1 MRWASLVTKGIGF
14 WHRKQLGSIR
24 YFTFERKP
32 HATLSVF
39 LSELGFVGLQSIISK
54 MPTNHSTMIHDT
66 IIARASAS
74 GSAFRGIIRVSGQ
87 HAIDVVKTIAESPD
101 KIVLDKNVLKQRSAC
116 LDARIVL
123 PHFSPFPATLLLWQA
138 GHSYTGD
145 ETVEIHTI
153 GSPIL
158 LDAIMEALFFA
169 SDCVRLANPGEFTLR
184 AFLSGRLDLAQAE
197 AVLGVIDAASDVDLK
212 TALHQLAG
220 NVSAPLSAVRTLLFE
235 TLVQLEASLDFADED
250 VPAVS
255 AEALHRTLTEA
266 FEQMEQLR
274 QQITHRGIDGD
285 KPKIVLTGL
294 PNVGKSTLFNKLT
307 QRDAALVSPLAGT
320 TRDYLEAEID
330 WQGIP
335 VVLIDTAGIGSEAL
349 GELDESAQTKALEV
363 LAQADVVI
371 YCYIKPPLPEGEGT
385 AKTVFFQTKTPNES
399 LEPLIQEV
407 ATLLHRSS
415 PHGMLPNTALRCR
428 ETLISASDSLL
439 RARELSDS
447 ALVALEIRNAI
458 NQLGLIDGTIHTE
471 DILDS
476 IFSRFCIG
484 K

>member
-1 MRWASLVTKGIGF
+1 
-14 WHRKQLGSIR
+14 
-24 YFTFERKP
+24 
-32 HATLSVF
+32 
-39 LSELGFVGLQSIISK
+39 
-54 MPTNHSTMIHDT
+54 MIHDT

-101 KIVLDKNVLKQRSAC
+101 KIVLDKGVVKQRSAC

-123 PHFSPFPATLLLWQA
+123 PHFAPFPATLLLWQA

-158 LDAIMEALFFA
+158 LDAIMEALLFA

-255 AEALHRTLTEA
+255 AEALQQTLTEA

-294 PNVGKSTLFNKLT
+294 PNVGKSTLFNKLA

-349 GELDESAQTKALEV
+349 GELDESAQAKAREV

-371 YCYIKPPLPEGEGT
+371 YCYEDVSPTFVRENTIH
-385 AKTVFFQTKTPNES
+385 FQTKTPNES

-447 ALVALEIRNAI
+447 ALVALEIRNAV